1 MHAMELKDPKFPPVN
16 TCASLFQLMCYN
28 NKDNLMADIYD
39 QISDEDDEEE
49 EKVNSDNPFQQQ
61 MMQEAK
67 DLKVKQIE
75 QRL

>member
-1 MHAMELKDPKFPPVN
+1 MKGKEEENPLSDEQKRH
-16 TCASLFQLMCYN
+16 
-28 NKDNLMADIYD
+28 KDNLMADIYD

-49 EKVNSDNPFQQQ
+49 EKANSDNPFQQQ